1 MTFSQ
6 VIGQE
11 NIKEDLRFRIRENK
25 LAQSLLF
32 SGKTGWGTLPM
43 ALALAQYLFCE
54 QPTELD
60 SCGTCSNCVQVSKLQ
75 HPDLHISFPSIATQ
89 KQKANLSSFYF
100 QEFKE
105 FITRIPY
112 GSVTDFL
119 NNLGESKSGNIS
131 SAEVQHI
138 VQTMWLMPYQGDK
151 KVQIIWMAEELRNDG
166 NRLLKLLEEPPKN
179 TYLILVA
186 EHPDKL
192 LGTIL
197 SRLQHIRFKPLTV
210 NAIEENLMTQFG
222 ISQEQATQLAWISE
236 GDYTKALSLKDNWSN
251 ELLPEVSR
259 WLNALYTNDGKV
271 IVDWVDQQSNLKR
284 EEFKGLFQYIQQL
297 FSTGMRLS
305 LNPHYQPNMPDT
317 DVAFANK
324 IASLKL
330 TVDSFE
336 KINDGIAEL
345 LYDLSRNVHL
355 KTSLMSLSL
364 KMQYWL
370 KNREIRRAFI
380 V

>member
-1 MTFSQ
+1 MMFSQ

-11 NIKEDLRFRIRENK
+11 KIKDDLRYRIQNNK

-54 QPTELD
+54 QPASED
-60 SCGTCSNCVQVSKLQ
+60 SCGTCTNCLQVSKLQ
-75 HPDLHISFPSIATQ
+75 HPDLHITFPSIATQ

-105 FITRIPY
+105 FITALPY
-112 GSVTDFL
+112 GSVTEFL

-131 SAEVQHI
+131 SAEVQQI

-186 EHPDKL
+186 EDPDKL

-197 SRLQHIRFKPLTV
+197 SRLQHIRLKPLSV
-210 NAIEENLMTQFG
+210 KDIEENLISRFG
-222 ISQEQATQLAWISE
+222 LSEEQATQLAWVSE
-236 GDYTKALSLKDNWSN
+236 GDYTRALSLKDNWSN
-251 ELLPEVSR
+251 ESLPIVTR

-271 IVDWVDQQSNLKR
+271 IVDWVEQQAGLKR
-284 EEFKGLFQYIQQL
+284 EEFKSLFQYVQQL
-297 FSTGMRLS
+297 FAAGMRLS
-305 LNPHYQPNMPDT
+305 LNPDYQPNMPDA
-317 DVAFANK
+317 DVAFAKKVSTLN
-324 IASLKL
+324 L
-330 TVDSFE
+330 TLDSFE
-336 KINDGIAEL
+336 KINNGIGEL
-345 LYDLSRNVHL
+345 LYDQVRNVHI
-355 KTSLMSLSL
+355 KTSLLSLSL

-370 KNREIRRAFI
+370 KNKEAKRAF